1 MTKLSC
7 ANCGAKSKR
16 DYSYHKKYRMEFTGR
31 EVLAPHQNVSPHLQV
46 RRVMEDEKV
55 RVDVPYT
62 GNLKIVRETDDDL
75 TLWDGESYRLDK
87 GLFCTLRCALSFA
100 TAAHQLGYRRKEQE
114 S

>member
-7 ANCGAKSKR
+7 ANCGAKGKR
-16 DYSYHKKYRMEFTGR
+16 DYSYHKKYRMEFTGKK
-31 EVLAPHQNVSPHLQV
+31 VLAPHQN
-46 RRVMEDEKV
+46 VMEDEKV

-100 TAAHQLGYRRKEQE
+100 TAAHQIGYRRKG
-114 S
+114 